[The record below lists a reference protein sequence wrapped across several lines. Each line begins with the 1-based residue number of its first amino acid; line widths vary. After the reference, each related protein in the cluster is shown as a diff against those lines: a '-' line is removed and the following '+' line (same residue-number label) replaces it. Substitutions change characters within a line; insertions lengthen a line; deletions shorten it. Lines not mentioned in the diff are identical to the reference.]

1 MGLRRL
7 VRSDGSATGTGPTM
21 GPTMGDGVMDLHAGW
36 EGEQVR
42 LTFVC
47 YDTETT
53 GTDVR
58 HDQAT
63 QFAAV
68 VADHA
73 LAETDAFA
81 LRCRRLP
88 YVVPTARAL
97 EVSGTHPASLDD
109 PALPTEF
116 EFAREVA
123 RRLEAPAAPKVFVT
137 FNGAKF
143 DEELLR
149 TTLHRN
155 LMDPFLTSRSRGR
168 LDLLP
173 VIRLAQWAAPGVI
186 EPAFGA
192 DGKETWRL
200 SELVRSNGIEG
211 HLAHDA
217 LGDARALVALMRRV
231 AVGAPELWASALA
244 LANFTGVEAVIA
256 PRGPERRP
264 FLMFTH
270 YGAAEVKPWVVLSR
284 DPVDKRRFFA
294 VDLSVDPTEML
305 GWGAAEIAGR
315 IFMGAGSPFR
325 LIRSNGFPI
334 VFPSDAPWLPASAAL
349 PEPELV
355 LERLA
360 RIMDAAAFRAA
371 AAEALAG
378 LKFEAKPDPTAE
390 ERLYAGFASDRQRA
404 LMRRFHDAA
413 TWGERAALMESG
425 GGFGDATLDELC
437 ARLFAIHAPER
448 QPEFGPAWDRT
459 AEAVRRTMMRP
470 HDAEAARWPTIARAA
485 ARLGECL
492 DAEFR
497 ATMEDWLRVLAETSA
512 PAPPEAAQGR
522 FSI

>member
-7 VRSDGSATGTGPTM
+7 APSGASAPTA
-21 GPTMGDGVMDLHAGW
+21 GEGVMDLHADW
-36 EGEQVR
+36 EGEEIR
-42 LTFVC
+42 LSFVC

-68 VADHA
+68 VADHG

-88 YVVPTARAL
+88 YVVPTGRAL
-97 EVSGTHPASLDD
+97 EVSGTDPAALDD
-109 PALPTEF
+109 EALPTEF
-116 EFAREVA
+116 AFAREVE
-123 RRLEAPAAPKVFVT
+123 RRLEATPAPKVFVT

-155 LMDPFLTSRSRGR
+155 LLDPFLTSRSRGR

-173 VIRLAQWAAPGVI
+173 LIRLAQWAAKGVI
-186 EPAFGA
+186 EPAYAA

-217 LGDARALVALMRRV
+217 LGDSRALVALMRLVRER
-231 AVGAPELWASALA
+231 APEIWESALA
-244 LANFTGVEAVIA
+244 LASFAGVEAVIA
-256 PRGPERRP
+256 PRGQERRP

-270 YGAAEVKPWVVLSR
+270 FGAAEVKPWFTLAR
-284 DPVDKRRFFA
+284 DPKDKRRFLAF
-294 VDLSVDPTEML
+294 DLSVDPKEAL
-305 GWGAAEIAGR
+305 AWSAPEIAAR
-315 IFMGAGSPFR
+315 FFKGAESPLR

-355 LERLA
+355 AERIATIMGDA
-360 RIMDAAAFRAA
+360 RFRAA

-378 LKFEAKPDPTAE
+378 LKFEEKPDPTAE
-390 ERLYAGFASDRQRA
+390 ERLYAGFASDRQRT
-404 LMRRFHDAA
+404 LMRRFHAA
-413 TWGERAALMESG
+413 PTWEERAALVVAS
-425 GGFGDATLDELC
+425 GGFGDPVLDELC

-448 QPEFGPAWDRT
+448 QPEFGADWERT
-459 AEAVRRTMMRP
+459 AEAVRRTMARP
-470 HDAEAARWPTIARAA
+470 HDPEASRWPTLARAT

-492 DAEFR
+492 DPAFR
-497 ATMEDWLRVLAETSA
+497 SMMQDWLGTVSGDVA
-512 PAPPEAAQGR
+512 PATEPAQGR
-522 FSI
+522 FAL